1 MQIYT
6 SYDKTTGQL
15 QIDSGTTKEVSSGD
29 VTTSNSATKT
39 SSDTTDW
46 SSAAL
51 SLSSSSTSGL
61 ISPVLQ
67 LNAENEVLQQH
78 LTSALATKFEEAGID
93 TSTPITLTLD
103 DNGKVTVAGDNADAD
118 AIEKIFEDEPALT
131 EAFTTLADNSAL
143 AKSYTRSQTASLV
156 RSNGYAAYLQQME
169 SSSGTTSTSSGN
181 FYLSLLGDTAATYFA

>member
-29 VTTSNSATKT
+29 VTTSNSTTKT

-93 TSTPITLTLD
+93 TSQPITLTLD
-103 DNGKVTVAGDNADAD
+103 DKGKVTVAGDNADAD
-118 AIEKIFEDEPALT
+118 AIEKIFTDNPALT
-131 EAFTTLADNSAL
+131 EAFSTLSSNSTL
-143 AKSYTRSQTASLV
+143 AKSYTSTQTSSLV
-156 RSNGYAAYLQQME
+156 RSNGYAAYLNQLMNGD
-169 SSSGTTSTSSGN
+169 SSSSSSSSN
-181 FYLSLLGDTAATYFA
+181 FYLSMLGNYATTYFS